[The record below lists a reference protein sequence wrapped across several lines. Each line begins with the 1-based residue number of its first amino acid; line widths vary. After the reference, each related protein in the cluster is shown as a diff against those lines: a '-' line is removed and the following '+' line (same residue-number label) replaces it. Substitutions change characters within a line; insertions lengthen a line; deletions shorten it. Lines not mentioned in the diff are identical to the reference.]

1 MKLLGR
7 TVLITG
13 ASSGIGEAVARAAHA
28 RGATVLLVARGE
40 TKLKAL
46 SAELGIRAHAYP
58 CDVGD
63 PEAITALADVVRADG
78 HDVDVLV
85 NNAGSGRWVSI
96 EDTDPVELLDM
107 AKVPY
112 LAALLCSR
120 AFVPGMLERRAG
132 RIVTVNSGVSR
143 AVWPAAVGYASAR
156 WALRGLDLALKS
168 DLRGSGVGATE
179 IVLGT
184 VSSSYFANNPGSEDK
199 LPKVARMVPTVTP
212 EQVAEAVCKAVERG
226 RGTVILPWQMKFV
239 ATSSQHMPRMNHF
252 MLWLTGARRSARR
265 RTAAGGA
272 NNRVQQH
279 V

>member
-1 MKLLGR
+1 MKLVGR

-13 ASSGIGEAVARAAHA
+13 ASSGIGEAVARAAYA

-46 SAELGIRAHAYP
+46 ATELGIRAHVYA

-63 PEAITALADVVRADG
+63 PAAVTELAAAVRGDG
-78 HDVDVLV
+78 HAVDVLV

-96 EDTDPVELLDM
+96 EDASQSELLDM

-112 LAALLCSR
+112 VAALLMTH
-120 AFVPGMLERRAG
+120 AFVGDMITRRSG

-143 AVWPAAVGYASAR
+143 AVWPGAVGYASAR

-168 DLRGSGVGATE
+168 DLRGTGVGATE
-179 IVLGT
+179 IVMGT
-184 VSSSYFANNPGSEDK
+184 VSSGYFANNPGSEEH
-199 LPKVARMVPTVTP
+199 LPKIARMVPVITP
-212 EQVAEAVCKAVERG
+212 ETAAEAICKGIERG
-226 RGTVILPWQMKFV
+226 RGTVIPTAQLKWV
-239 ATSSQHMPRMNHF
+239 AWSSQHMPRMNHF

-265 RTAAGGA
+265 RTPVSPA
-272 NNRVQQH
+272 NAD
-279 V
+279 

>member
-1 MKLLGR
+1 MKLIGR

-40 TKLKAL
+40 VKLKAM
-46 SAELGIRAHAYP
+46 SDELGIRAHAYP

-63 PEAITALADVVRADG
+63 PAAVAALAETVRQDG
-78 HDVDVLV
+78 RDVDVLV

-96 EDTDPVELLDM
+96 EDADPAELLDM

-112 LAALLCSR
+112 LAALMATR
-120 AFVPGMLERRAG
+120 AFVGGMLDRRAG
-132 RIVTVNSGVSR
+132 WIVTVNSGISR
-143 AVWPAAVGYASAR
+143 AVWPGAVGYASAR

-168 DLRGSGVGATE
+168 DLRGTGVGVTE

-212 EQVAEAVCKAVERG
+212 EQVADAVCKAIERR

-239 ATSSQHMPRMNHF
+239 AMSSQHMPRMNHF

-265 RTAAGGA
+265 RAAA
-272 NNRVQQH
+272 SSTS
-279 V
+279 

>member
-1 MKLLGR
+1 MKLIGR

-40 TKLKAL
+40 TKLKAM

-63 PEAITALADVVRADG
+63 PGAVAELAETVRGDG
-78 HDVDVLV
+78 RVVDVLV

-96 EDTDPVELLDM
+96 EDTDPDELLDM

-112 LAALLCSR
+112 LAALLSTR
-120 AFVPGMLERRAG
+120 AFVPGMIDRRSG
-132 RIVTVNSGVSR
+132 WIVTVNSGVSR
-143 AVWPAAVGYASAR
+143 AVWPGAVGYASAR

-168 DLRGSGVGATE
+168 DLRGTGVGATE
-179 IVLGT
+179 VVLGT

-199 LPKVARMVPTVTP
+199 LPKIARMVPTVTP
-212 EQVAEAVCKAVERG
+212 EQVADAICKGIERR

-239 ATSSQHMPRMNHF
+239 AMSSQHMPRMNHF
-252 MLWLTGARRSARR
+252 MLWLTGARRSARQ
-265 RTAAGGA
+265 RTTAGDG
-272 NNRVQQH
+272 
-279 V
+279 